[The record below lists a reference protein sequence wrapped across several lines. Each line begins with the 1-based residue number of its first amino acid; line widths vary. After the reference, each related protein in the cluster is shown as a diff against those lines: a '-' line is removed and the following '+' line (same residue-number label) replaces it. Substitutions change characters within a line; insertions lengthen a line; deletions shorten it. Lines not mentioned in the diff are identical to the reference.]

1 MAAALTATAAVA
13 PAVPA
18 SAASCSN
25 PGQPVNVG
33 THDNY
38 LQGLALVAPC
48 NVWAVGFFNNG
59 TANQTLVERWKD
71 GSWTHVASPN
81 PGGSK
86 RPDELYGVAT
96 SGSNAWAVGDTS
108 TGAAL
113 ETLVLRSNGTAW
125 TRVPSPNPGGHARR
139 NVLYAVTALS
149 GSNAWAVGY
158 FFDGT
163 AFQTLVLH
171 WDGGSWKRVPSPN
184 PGGHAENDVLFG
196 IAAISSSNAWAVG
209 YTADGTLHQ
218 TLVLHWDGSAWK
230 RVPSP
235 SPGGPHHHDYLEG
248 VSATSASNAWAV
260 GDFSGAET
268 PNQTLV
274 ERWNGTAWKIVPSPD
289 PGGSDQLN
297 TLNGVSA
304 TSATDVWAAGYYEG
318 STSDQTL
325 LLRWNGSSW
334 KQMPSPNPAGSVHL
348 ALVEVVGIAATSAW
362 AVGSWTDNSVSR
374 TLAAR
379 CC

>member
-1 MAAALTATAAVA
+1 MRRPVAWEAVVRAWRRVRRWPRGLVAAALTATAAVA

-113 ETLVLRSNGTAW
+113 E
-125 TRVPSPNPGGHARR
+125 
-139 NVLYAVTALS
+139 
-149 GSNAWAVGY
+149 
-158 FFDGT
+158 
-163 AFQTLVLH
+163 TLVLH